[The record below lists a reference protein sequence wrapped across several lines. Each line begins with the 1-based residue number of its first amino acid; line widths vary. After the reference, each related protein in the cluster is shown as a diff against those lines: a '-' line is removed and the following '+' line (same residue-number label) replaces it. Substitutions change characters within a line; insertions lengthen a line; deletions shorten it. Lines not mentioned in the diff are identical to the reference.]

1 MSSHQCTQ
9 CPIATKSQ
17 EKIQLPRKNGNWN
30 TTNPYNAANT
40 KRYCKRKRS
49 EEDDDIDKFE
59 RINNHGKYLE
69 HKSKVKAYGTST
81 SVAAFLD
88 QHANAY

>member
-1 MSSHQCTQ
+1 
-9 CPIATKSQ
+9 
-17 EKIQLPRKNGNWN
+17 
-30 TTNPYNAANT
+30 
-40 KRYCKRKRS
+40 
-49 EEDDDIDKFE
+49 
-59 RINNHGKYLE
+59 LE